1 MTVLASAASAVPCIA
16 ELETKVVLKFL
27 AFTSLGVPSVRVGTS
42 VRVSGKL
49 LMGFYAS

>member
-1 MTVLASAASAVPCIA
+1 MTVLPSGASAVPCIA
-16 ELETKVVLKFL
+16 ELQTEVVLKFL
-27 AFTSLGVPSVRVGTS
+27 AFTSLEVPSVSVGTS